1 MMKLNIKLPKP
12 RNPLVVEARKRK
24 AGSHDGHDPARRVR
38 RMEKQKLRQLLA
50 GRGGGESSS

>member
-1 MMKLNIKLPKP
+1 MKLNIKLPKP